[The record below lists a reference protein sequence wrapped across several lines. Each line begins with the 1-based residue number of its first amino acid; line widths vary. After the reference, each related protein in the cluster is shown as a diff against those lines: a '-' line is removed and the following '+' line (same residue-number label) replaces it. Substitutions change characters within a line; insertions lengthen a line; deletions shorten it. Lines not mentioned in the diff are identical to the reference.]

1 MHFAYDG
8 FTQEGNRRCFLFRAA
23 EEHISTGGFSIQ
35 VDLGLLLKNQIP
47 MQEAPMFCLN
57 LLTDASLGAPGSLD
71 RLRSYTI
78 VGDDFKNLQI
88 ERKRQAAERLSKK
101 ASRRPIRKHS
111 NMSNLHLGS
120 FSKSPYSRVSPEEVA
135 KSRTGLS

>member
-23 EEHISTGGFSIQ
+23 EEHISTGGYSIQ
-35 VDLGLLLKNQIP
+35 VDLGLLLKNQVP
-47 MQEAPMFCLN
+47 MQEAPMFCLH
-57 LLTDASLGAPGSLD
+57 LLTDASLGGPGNLD
-71 RLRSYTI
+71 RLRRYTVI
-78 VGDDFKNLQI
+78 GDDFKQLHV
-88 ERKRQAAERLSKK
+88 ERQREAAERLSKK

-120 FSKSPYSRVSPEEVA
+120 FSNSPYSRVRPV
-135 KSRTGLS
+135 